1 MSTPLTFDPCMKTAV
16 HGLVFTPALL
26 CLQGVSPNIVTET
39 LSASSPEVNS
49 LQPGDL
55 FDIELSKI
63 DSSLGISV
71 TVLFGKVSALSF
83 FFSFVSPLLTL
94 CVCVCVCVWCFCTLS
109 PRSFLKLFAWL
120 QFWESRFGSL
130 HADFYRH
137 LNLLLHKTVKLKNS
151 RYSKV

>member
-1 MSTPLTFDPCMKTAV
+1 MYLVFSYTLDHANVWNTNKKVLIACDRPSLSFWPIAFLNVNAMQLCMSTPLTFDPCMKTAV

-94 CVCVCVCVWCFCTLS
+94 CVCVV
-109 PRSFLKLFAWL
+109 FL
-120 QFWESRFGSL
+120 
-130 HADFYRH
+130 YP
-137 LNLLLHKTVKLKNS
+137 
-151 RYSKV
+151 